1 MKLVK
6 RIGRDLA
13 AMGFVLAAIGLPSA
27 GLFVYTRMHVETALL
42 RRSIR
47 TAVQSKDDLT
57 RRNAALRRAIAGLSG
72 ENPETQHA
80 STLARNRI
88 VRIKLSETLEG
99 TSRGD

>member
-1 MKLVK
+1 MRLLK
-6 RIGRDLA
+6 RIGRDFAAMAFVLA
-13 AMGFVLAAIGLPSA
+13 AMGLPSI

-47 TAVQSKDDLT
+47 TAMQTKEDLS
-57 RRNAALRRAIAGLSG
+57 RRNAALRRAIAGVSG
-72 ENPETQHA
+72 ESPEKEHA
-80 STLARNRI
+80 SNLARNRI